1 MEAAPEP
8 VVALGVTAGDLD
20 RAIANCAQIEPE
32 EVAVAARC
40 TLFRPR
46 NLKIRDLVMLLNGF
60 DI

>member
-1 MEAAPEP
+1 
-8 VVALGVTAGDLD
+8 VTAGDLD

-32 EVAVAARC
+32 EVAEAAQC